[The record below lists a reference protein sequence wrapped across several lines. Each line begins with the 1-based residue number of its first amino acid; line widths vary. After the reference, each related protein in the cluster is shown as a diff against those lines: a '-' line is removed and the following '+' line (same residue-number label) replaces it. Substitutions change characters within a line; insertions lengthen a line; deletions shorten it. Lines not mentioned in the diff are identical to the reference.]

1 MNTREKILLLSEL
14 FDVDVSKHIP
24 PVLNEIEKSSHY
36 KTLVINVEMASK
48 YQVPY
53 TEQFLKEYE
62 DLSINKISSIRDA
75 YIARAKVDYL
85 YYISQPKYFI
95 NPIMFNPM
103 EMATDITTLGELPC
117 YYHGQEKT
125 LNEIVMSNQITPKEK
140 IKTTTDLVRKWGT
153 DAKETIIDQINLI
166 VNKKHKK
173 SHTKS
178 KSIFRR
184 GLVFPLSIILGNI
197 LFWFSIFSSFSW
209 FAEIINGQYVTSY
222 MFLFF
227 TIFLFLFETMEL
239 IDSRIDRNFFSEKI
253 YCYKYLKSH
262 AYLAVKNLDDSVI
275 RIKKAINESIKSK
288 TSVVTPITKVNY
300 LANFRRI
307 ILYLKTDKD
316 IRNHEYKESTINA
329 IHIIHLELFVIYV
342 LFFLAYVFML
352 VFSAFKGGVI

>member
-14 FDVDVSKHIP
+14 FDVDVSRHIQ
-24 PVLNEIEKSSHY
+24 PVLDEIEKSSLY

-62 DLSINKISSIRDA
+62 ELSINKISSIRDA

-103 EMATDITTLGELPC
+103 EMATDIMTLGELPC

-166 VNKKHKK
+166 VNKKNKK
-173 SHTKS
+173 FHAKS
-178 KSIFRR
+178 KSIFKR

-197 LFWFSIFSSFSW
+197 LFWFSIFSSFKW
-209 FAEIINGQYVTSY
+209 FSDIINGQYVTSY

-239 IDSRIDRNFFSEKI
+239 IDSRMEQNFFSEKI
-253 YCYKYLKSH
+253 YCFKYLKSH

-275 RIKKAINESIKSK
+275 RIKKSINDSIKSK

-307 ILYLKTDKD
+307 ILYLKTEKD

-329 IHIIHLELFVIYV
+329 IHIMHLVIFVIYALV
-342 LFFLAYVFML
+342 FLAYIFML